1 MRTFVLF
8 ATTLVCVVASVV
20 GSAVFQSGAYDNV
33 VVSIKDSVSAENCKT
48 IINNVEAAFTG
59 GSKSLHEAL
68 GGKAYFRSVTVMLPL
83 NWPDHCVGHLRVITS
98 SQGETPDVHIGLPH
112 PVHGDAL
119 WTQQSQGCGR
129 PGDAIFASY
138 RLFQEPRDLSKEL
151 TKQWSKY
158 RYGVFD
164 EIGYVG
170 DAVYPSCYASETS
183 RSDVNGCS
191 DKPISQTRI
200 CDSINT
206 TSLVHLE
213 AKTSLMFSTASQV
226 TKFCDASSHDRYAP
240 TKQNALCGRRS
251 IMEVINVH
259 PDFTKGV
266 NLFANQNLTPT
277 FIFKKEMLTRYVV
290 VIEDTKDMMERESWS
305 FLRLAI
311 RKWAVHDLPANTEV
325 GLVSTNDSSANRLHD
340 LSRLH
345 TSDARDQV
353 ASNIPYSTGDSR
365 LPACLACALKEA
377 IQMLET
383 RASLL
388 GPASS
393 VIVVIAPGTSAYTPD
408 LVKQVG
414 EAKGKNIR
422 IATVT
427 YPMLKRSKSLDWMAD
442 KTGGISFTVTENR
455 YNMALSYL
463 STYFKLTNVMR
474 NIMETYYQGNKGD
487 LPIEIHRRE
496 LTDDGRTVVTGS
508 FVLEDNMGEP
518 AKFTVY
524 THNTENPLIKA
535 ITLTSPSQR
544 VYSTRSDSLLS
555 LKMLSVPAVINET
568 GTWTYHIERFQG
580 SPQPHYVQVMA
591 KPLWKNLP
599 VVNARAWTSGTTN
612 PLAIYAEVKRGNF
625 PVLGAKVEVF
635 VTRPGLN
642 GSNSHRE
649 KFDLLDTGSGD
660 PDLMKGDGIYSRYFN
675 PMIGGPGIY
684 TFEITVS
691 DSSSNAYTWQNSLPR
706 NIEKN
711 PINIESHC
719 CGSFMTSP
727 SVEQLN
733 PFQRIIAP
741 LSVTYTSEDLSSSIN
756 VGRVGDLR
764 ADIIK
769 PDLKA
774 RLTWTSPDMG
784 GNSVAR
790 YEIRYSQSLRSL
802 LNDFDSAPVWTH
814 GSPLPLAPGSET
826 AFSMDM
832 NKMPELLDQSLF
844 VAVKGYDRVESGSV
858 PGPISNWV
866 RVFVP
871 SPPPPP
877 SLTTHSS
884 VSSADPSWTAA
895 DQNIIPSITRDI
907 GMNYDLVVPI
917 AGVLMLLSLLL
928 LMYCVFCVMKRSR
941 KPEKQSPKQEKPLNV
956 SVIPNGNGGALNISS
971 PINAIKTELESHFEP
986 CLIDTSDSKKRYSV
1000 AQYGPALTN
1009 ELIYNHQ
1016 QQQQQQQQQQHQ
1028 QQHQHQ
1034 QQQQPHPYHHQSNG
1048 HLSVISGATLTRAP
1062 KPLSPYQS
1070 WTASQLLHEH
1080 ERRTSPYG
1088 QIGDFDTQY
1097 PPPVPPLPAYQQQ
1110 QLQQQQQQQQQQ
1122 GNTENIYGTAPGH
1135 YQPQQNGLP
1144 PPGQYNNYHRNNMIL
1159 FNQSLQGSLS
1169 SVSSGDKKK
1178 RNITMV

>member
-1 MRTFVLF
+1 MNACALLAAVLACTAAVAF
-8 ATTLVCVVASVV
+8 AG

-33 VVSIKDSVSAENCKT
+33 VVAIKDSVPVANCKL
-48 IINNVEAAFTG
+48 IVNNVEAAFTS

-68 GGKAYFRSVTVMLPL
+68 SGKAYFRSVTVMLPQ
-83 NWPDHCVGHLRVITS
+83 NWPDHCVGHLRGIVS
-98 SQGETPDVHIGLPH
+98 SQGETPDVFIGLPH

-129 PGDAIFASY
+129 PGDAIYSSY
-138 RLFQEPRDLSKEL
+138 RLFQEPRDLGKEL
-151 TKQWSKY
+151 TKQWAKY

-164 EIGYVG
+164 EVGYAG

-183 RSDVNGCS
+183 PAEVNGCS
-191 DKPISQTRI
+191 DKPISQTRA

-206 TSLVHLE
+206 TTLVHPE

-251 IMEVINVH
+251 IMEVINTH

-266 NLFANQNLTPT
+266 NLSGNQNLTPT

-325 GLVSTNDSSANRLHD
+325 GLVSANDSSANRLHG
-340 LSRLH
+340 LSRLQ
-345 TSDARDQV
+345 TPDARDQV

-365 LPACLACALKEA
+365 QPACLACALKEA
-377 IQMLET
+377 ILMLET
-383 RASLL
+383 RASNS

-393 VIVVIAPGTSAYTPD
+393 VIVVIAPGTLASYTPD
-408 LVKQVG
+408 LAKQVS
-414 EAKGKNIR
+414 EAKDKNIR
-422 IATVT
+422 LATVT
-427 YPMLKRSKSLDWMAD
+427 YPMLNRLKSLDWMAD
-442 KTGGISFTVTENR
+442 KTGGVSFTVTENR
-455 YNMALSYL
+455 YNMATSYL

-508 FVLEDNMGEP
+508 FVLEDHMGEP

-524 THNTENPLIKA
+524 THNTENPLIRA

-555 LKMLSVPAVINET
+555 LKMLSVPAAINET

-591 KPLWKNLP
+591 KPLSKNSP
-599 VVNARAWTSGTTN
+599 VVRARAWTSGTTN
-612 PLAIYAEVKRGNF
+612 PLTIYAEVKRGDY
-625 PVLGAKVEVF
+625 PVLGAKVEVS
-635 VTRPGLN
+635 VVRPGLN
-642 GSNSHRE
+642 GSNAHRE

-675 PMIGGPGIY
+675 PMIGGLGVY

-691 DSSSNAYTWQNSLPR
+691 DSSSNAYTWQHSSHR
-706 NIEKN
+706 NIERN
-711 PINIESHC
+711 PVNSESNC

-733 PFQRIIAP
+733 PFQRIITP
-741 LSVTYTSEDLSSSIN
+741 LSVTYTAEDLSSSSAN
-756 VGRVGDLR
+756 VGRVGDLK
-764 ADIIK
+764 AEIVK
-769 PDLKA
+769 SELKA

-802 LNDFDSAPVWTH
+802 LNDFDSAPVWIH
-814 GSPLPLAPGSET
+814 GTPLPLAPGSET
-826 AFSMDM
+826 AFSIDM
-832 NKMPELLDQSLF
+832 NKMPELLDQTLF
-844 VAVKGYDRVESGSV
+844 VAVKAYSHVESDSI
-858 PGPISNWV
+858 PGPVSNWV
-866 RVFVP
+866 RVSVP

-877 SLTTHSS
+877 SLITTHSS
-884 VSSADPSWTAA
+884 VSSADPSWTSAN
-895 DQNIIPSITRDI
+895 QNVIPGIARDFE
-907 GMNYDLVVPI
+907 MNYDVLVPA
-917 AGVLMLLSLLL
+917 AGGLMLLALLL
-928 LMYCVFCVMKRSR
+928 LMYCVFCAVKRNR
-941 KPEKQSPKQEKPLNV
+941 KPEKQSPKPEKSLNV

-971 PINAIKTELESHFEP
+971 PMNAIKTELESHFEP
-986 CLIDTSDSKKRYSV
+986 CLIDTSDPKKRYSV
-1000 AQYGPALTN
+1000 AQYGPTATN
-1009 ELIYNHQ
+1009 DHHYNL
-1016 QQQQQQQQQQHQ
+1016 QQQQQQQHQ
-1028 QQHQHQ
+1028 QSH
-1034 QQQQPHPYHHQSNG
+1034 QQPHPYHHQSNG
-1048 HLSVISGATLTRAP
+1048 HLSVIAGATLTRAP

-1088 QIGDFDTQY
+1088 QIGDFENQY

-1110 QLQQQQQQQQQQ
+1110 QLQQQQQQQQQA
-1122 GNTENIYGTAPGH
+1122 NSENIYGTAPGH
-1135 YQPQQNGLP
+1135 FQQQQNGLP